1 MTIQSAFTFNASF
14 KETIHMQN
22 NSTSHLKNTLGDD
35 ENRTPEKRPFMETLL
50 QNSPGK
56 ENSYDYNWP
65 TRHKF
70 LEREISARVGT
81 SSEPTERMSGF
92 YVLQTAAERY
102 FMVISEAI
110 ESMSE
115 MFTEPEFGV
124 MLNTTCSP
132 IWEWDRY
139 SSLATFVADD
149 NGIERVSE
157 LGAGSSLGILLE
169 KLASLSTTQNAALVD
184 VCERVWR
191 DSGEAT
197 LVQRFEAMGLRI
209 ASTE

>member
-1 MTIQSAFTFNASF
+1 
-14 KETIHMQN
+14 MQN
-22 NSTSHLKNTLGDD
+22 NIATPFENHPRDD
-35 ENRTPEKRPFMETLL
+35 EDSTGEKRPFMETLL

-65 TRHKF
+65 TRHRF
-70 LEREISARVGT
+70 LEREILARVGT

-115 MFTEPEFGV
+115 MFTEQEFGL
-124 MLNTTCSP
+124 MLNTTCAP
-132 IWEWDRY
+132 IWEWDRHWT
-139 SSLATFVADD
+139 LATFVADH
-149 NGIERVSE
+149 NGVSSVSE
-157 LGAGSSLGILLE
+157 LGAGSSLGILLK
-169 KLASLSTTQNAALVD
+169 KLAPLSTAQNAALVD
-184 VCERVWR
+184 VCERFWR

-197 LVQRFEAMGLRI
+197 LVQQLEAMGLRI

>member
-1 MTIQSAFTFNASF
+1 
-14 KETIHMQN
+14 MQN
-22 NSTSHLKNTLGDD
+22 NSTSHLENTLGDD
-35 ENRTPEKRPFMETLL
+35 ENRTPEERPFMETLL

-65 TRHKF
+65 TRHRF
-70 LEREISARVGT
+70 LEREILARVGT
-81 SSEPTERMSGF
+81 SSEPTKRMSGF

-115 MFTEPEFGV
+115 MFTEQEFGL
-124 MLNTTCSP
+124 MLDTTCSP

-139 SSLATFVADD
+139 WTLANFVAGH
-149 NGIERVSE
+149 NGVSSVSE
-157 LGAGSSLGILLE
+157 LGAGSSLGILLK
-169 KLASLSTTQNAALVD
+169 KLAPLSTAQNAALVD
-184 VCERVWR
+184 VCERYWR

-197 LVQRFEAMGLRI
+197 LVQQLEAMGLRI
-209 ASTE
+209 ARTE

>member
-1 MTIQSAFTFNASF
+1 
-14 KETIHMQN
+14 MQN
-22 NSTSHLKNTLGDD
+22 NIATPSENDPRDD
-35 ENRTPEKRPFMETLL
+35 EDSTGEKRPFMESLL
-50 QNSPGK
+50 KNSPGK
-56 ENSYDYNWP
+56 ENRYDYNWP
-65 TRHKF
+65 TRHRF

-81 SSEPTERMSGF
+81 SSDPTERMSGF
-92 YVLQTAAERY
+92 YVLETAAERY

-115 MFTEPEFGV
+115 LFTEEDFGL

-149 NGIERVSE
+149 NGVESVSE
-157 LGAGSSLGILLE
+157 LGAGSSLRILLE
-169 KLASLSTTQNAALVD
+169 KLAPLSTTQNAALVD

-191 DSGEAT
+191 EGEVT
-197 LVQRFEAMGLRI
+197 LVQQLEAMGLCL
-209 ASTE
+209 ASAE